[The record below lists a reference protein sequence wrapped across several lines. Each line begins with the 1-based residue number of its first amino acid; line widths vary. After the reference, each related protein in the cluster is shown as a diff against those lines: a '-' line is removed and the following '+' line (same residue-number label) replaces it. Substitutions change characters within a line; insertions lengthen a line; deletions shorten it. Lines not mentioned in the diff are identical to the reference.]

1 MTAAISTFLS
11 EVSKECWIQFIM
23 VTDGTVWFLPWD
35 SAIDL
40 MDSGLTGLLYLNDCV
55 VTDLQS
61 FPKKRYLEL

>member
-1 MTAAISTFLS
+1 MAAAISTSLS

-23 VTDGTVWFLPWD
+23 VADGGVWFLPWD

-40 MDSGLTGLLYLNDCV
+40 MDSALTGLLYLNDCV

-61 FPKKRYLEL
+61 FPRMRYSEL